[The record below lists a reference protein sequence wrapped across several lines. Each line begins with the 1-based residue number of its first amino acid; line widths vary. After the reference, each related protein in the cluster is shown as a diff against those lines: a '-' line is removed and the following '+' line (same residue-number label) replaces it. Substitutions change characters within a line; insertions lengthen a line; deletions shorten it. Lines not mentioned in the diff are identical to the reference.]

1 MSIYFPLPDMI
12 ESKEEPPAP
21 KSYEQA
27 IEKKAPGLSSN
38 AMMRMPSKPSSLEK
52 FDSSVYAPAGS
63 RDEMPRTKRAE
74 AKPSSAGKFD
84 LSGAPRDAMP
94 RVSSKPPNQESR
106 QAPVVFTSPL
116 KYSIKFSNKTGYLEK
131 AKAAAIERAKVDADK
146 AFARGLVPDY
156 NILVNSMPSDDQV
169 PAQMNFHSNVGHP
182 RQEEHHAPTGLPRG
196 MQSDTLHN
204 VWIDGR
210 GRVVAVNHGVVN
222 GQYHAMS
229 STMPIF
235 NPALHAEFMQAEF
248 MKYRAAQ
255 RVQDQMSSS
264 HYEEPSDEVIKGEYI
279 KESVAKDSSS
289 SQPFHVQMH
298 EKLYKNSG
306 KHMPVH
312 DRTPAYSGKKGGL
325 DLLCLAGD
333 LTEREATPAATER
346 EVTPEK
352 KDLE

>member
-1 MSIYFPLPDMI
+1 MI
-12 ESKEEPPAP
+12 KSKEEPPAP

-52 FDSSVYAPAGS
+52 FDSSVYAPGGS
-63 RDEMPRTKRAE
+63 RDAMPRTNTE

-84 LSGAPRDAMP
+84 RSGAPRDAMP

-264 HYEEPSDEVIKGEYI
+264 HYEEPSDEVIKGKCI
-279 KESVAKDSSS
+279 KESAAKDSSS

-333 LTEREATPAATER
+333 LTEREAKVSPEATE
-346 EVTPEK
+346 EK
-352 KDLE
+352 K